1 MERSVRRQIDRIAR
15 NAKKTKEEL
24 VKQIKSEK
32 EANGTM
38 RLERHFSKSQLHK
51 LPHLSKGI
59 VEKETEDM
67 EKEGHVFQKNDNGIG
82 YQISLE
88 EVLSIYKRRNIPT
101 FRERKA
107 DPIVAAIAN
116 LKGGVTKS
124 VSSVS
129 LAHGLRTHPSLICE
143 DLRILVID
151 LDPQGTATLLLS
163 FEKSVG
169 EVEDTAVQTMLHN
182 LPKEELMEECI
193 IGSAIEGVDVL
204 PANIGDAFIAS
215 EWTKF
220 CKEDLPDMNPYEVL
234 FETIISKVQDEYDFI
249 FIDNGP
255 HLDAFLENTLQCV
268 DALLVPLPPSNVD
281 LHASCNFLE
290 RIPLLY
296 ESIEEKGVDVRLQSL
311 IGFMTKFDDKDQDDL
326 DARTMAKD
334 MLGGSLLDVNIVDS
348 KAFEVSAETFDS
360 VISVSRKNYDGDK
373 RTLKRIQENVLSFS
387 RSVFDH
393 LKHLSEDK

>member
-1 MERSVRRQIDRIAR
+1 MDNSVKRKIDSIAR
-15 NAKKTKEEL
+15 HAKKTKESL
-24 VKQIKSEK
+24 VKHIKADK

-38 RLERHFSKSQLHK
+38 CLERYFSKTQLYK

-67 EKEGHVFQKNDNGIG
+67 VKEGHVFNKNENGIG
-82 YQISLE
+82 YRISLD
-88 EVLSIYKRRNIPT
+88 EVLTIYKRRGIPT
-101 FRERKA
+101 FRERKRDSVIA
-107 DPIVAAIAN
+107 TIAN

-124 VSSVS
+124 VSTVS

-143 DLRILVID
+143 DLRVLVID

-163 FEKSVG
+163 FLKSVG

-182 LPKEELMEECI
+182 LSKEELMEECV
-193 IGSAIEGVDVL
+193 IGSAVEGVDVL

-215 EWTKF
+215 QWEKF

-234 FETIISKVQDEYDFI
+234 NNTIIAKLKDEYDVI
-249 FIDNGP
+249 LIDNGP

-268 DALLVPLPPSNVD
+268 DTLLVPLPPSNVD

-290 RIPLLY
+290 RIPSMY
-296 ESIEEKGVDVRLQSL
+296 DDIKAKGAEVKLQSVV
-311 IGFMTKFDDKDQDDL
+311 GFMTKFDDKDEDDL

-334 MLGGSLLDVNIVDS
+334 MLGGSLLDVNVVES
-348 KAFEVSAETFDS
+348 KAFEVAAETFDS

-373 RTLKRIQENVLSFS
+373 RTLKRVQDNVYSFA
-387 RSVFDH
+387 RSVYDH
-393 LKHLSEDK
+393 IKHLSEDK

>member
-1 MERSVRRQIDRIAR
+1 MEKSVRRQIERISR
-15 NAKKTKEEL
+15 NAKKTKEAL
-24 VKQIKSEK
+24 VKQIKADK

-38 RLERHFSKSQLHK
+38 RLERNFSKTQLYK

-67 EKEGHVFQKNDNGIG
+67 MKEGHVFRKNENGIG
-82 YQISLE
+82 YCISLD
-88 EVLSIYKRRNIPT
+88 EVLTIYKRRNIPT
-101 FRERKA
+101 FRERKE
-107 DPIVAAIAN
+107 DPIIAAIAN

-124 VSSVS
+124 VSTVS

-182 LPKEELMEECI
+182 LSKKELMEECVI
-193 IGSAIEGVDVL
+193 ASAVDGVDVL

-215 EWTKF
+215 EWEKF
-220 CKEDLPDMNPYEVL
+220 CNEDLPNINPYEVL
-234 FETIISKVQDEYDFI
+234 YKTIIEKLKDEYDFI

-268 DALLVPLPPSNVD
+268 DAMLVPLPPSNVD

-290 RIPLLY
+290 RIPLMY
-296 ESIEEKGVDVRLQSL
+296 DAIKEKGVEARLQTL
-311 IGFMTKFDDKDQDDL
+311 VGFMTKFDAKDEDDL

-334 MLGGSLLDVNIVDS
+334 MLGGNLLDVNIVDS

-373 RTLKRIQENVLSFS
+373 KTLKRIQDNVLSFS